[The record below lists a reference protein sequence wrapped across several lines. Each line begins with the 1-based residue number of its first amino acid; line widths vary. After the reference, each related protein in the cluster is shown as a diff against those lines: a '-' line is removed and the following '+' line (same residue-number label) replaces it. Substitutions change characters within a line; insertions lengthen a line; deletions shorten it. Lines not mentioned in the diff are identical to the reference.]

1 MSANAMCNY
10 RELYPETPVRNTGML
25 DVGDGHQMYFEE
37 SGNLKGKPA
46 VYVHGGPGG
55 GSNPEQRRV
64 FDSDKYRIILFDQRG
79 CGKSTPA
86 ASLQNNTTWDLVADM
101 EQLRQHLGIEQ
112 WQVCGGSWGSTLA
125 LAYAQTHAE
134 RVTELILRG
143 IFTLRKAEL
152 DWYYQGGAAS
162 LFPDE
167 WEKFVAPIPL
177 DERGDMINAY
187 YQHLTSDDESV
198 RLEAARAWSIWE
210 GSTINLL
217 QRPEQIEHFGHAAFA
232 VAFARIECHYFVN
245 KGFFE
250 TDGWLIENVAPIRH
264 LPIVIIQGRY
274 DVCTPM
280 TTAWDLHQALP
291 EAEFHI
297 VPDAGHAFDEPGIAD
312 RLVRST
318 DQFV

>member
-1 MSANAMCNY
+1 MSEY
-10 RELYPETPVRNTGML
+10 RTLYPEIEVNSSGML
-25 DVGDGHQMYFEE
+25 EVGDGHRMYYEE
-37 SGNLKGKPA
+37 CGNPEGKPA
-46 VYVHGGPGG
+46 VYIHGGPGG
-55 GSNPEQRRV
+55 GSNPGQRRV
-64 FDSDKYRIILFDQRG
+64 FNPDKYRIILFDQRG
-79 CGKSTPA
+79 CGKSQPT
-86 ASLQNNTTWDLVADM
+86 ASLQNNTTWDLVSDM
-101 EQLRQHLGIEQ
+101 EKLRAHLDIDR
-112 WQVCGGSWGSTLA
+112 WQVCGGSWGSTLS
-125 LAYAQTHAE
+125 LAYAQTHPE

-167 WEKFVAPIPL
+167 WEKFVAPISA
-177 DERGDMINAY
+177 DERDDMINAY
-187 YQHLTSDDESV
+187 YRRLTSEDEQV
-198 RLEAARAWSIWE
+198 QVEAARAWSIWE

-217 QRPEQIEHFGHAAFA
+217 QRPRQIKHFGSEAFA
-232 VAFARIECHYFVN
+232 VAFSRIECHYFVN

-250 TDGWLIENVAPIRH
+250 SDGWLIENVDPIRH
-264 LPIVIIQGRY
+264 LPITIIQGRY

-291 EAEFHI
+291 EADFHI

-312 RLVRST
+312 RLVRTT

>member
-1 MSANAMCNY
+1 
-10 RELYPETPVRNTGML
+10 
-25 DVGDGHQMYFEE
+25 
-37 SGNLKGKPA
+37 
-46 VYVHGGPGG
+46 
-55 GSNPEQRRV
+55 
-64 FDSDKYRIILFDQRG
+64 
-79 CGKSTPA
+79 
-86 ASLQNNTTWDLVADM
+86 M
-101 EQLRQHLGIEQ
+101 ERLRLHLSIDR

-125 LAYAQTHAE
+125 LAYSQAHSD

-143 IFTLRKAEL
+143 IFTLRKSEL

-167 WEKFVAPIPL
+167 WEKFVAPI
-177 DERGDMINAY
+177 DVSERENMIAAY
-187 YQHLTSDDESV
+187 YRQLTSDDMDV
-198 RLEAARAWSIWE
+198 QKKAARAWSIWE

-217 QRPEQIEHFGHAAFA
+217 QRPDQIAHFGSDDFA

-250 TDGWLIENVAPIRH
+250 SDGWLIDNVDKIRH
-264 LPIVIIQGRY
+264 LPVTIIQGRY

-291 EAEFHI
+291 EADFYV

-312 RLVRST
+312 QLVRVT
-318 DQFV
+318 DRYVA